1 MTDSKKTCTDWHSD
15 ILADSHLPPEA
26 ARELLE
32 QGFTIV
38 RGPALPN
45 GPGQYSVA
53 YDRDVAAADP
63 SDISVRSS
71 TRINDFVNR
80 GGEFDGIY
88 TFGPLLAAC
97 AMIIGRPF
105 KLSGMR
111 ARTLEPGAPT
121 EALHVDVKRSAKEW
135 PIVGGILMVD
145 PFTSDNGATRFV
157 PGSHR
162 LLSDPSE
169 CMPNPKDHH
178 ERQVLACGPAGS
190 LIIFNA
196 STWHG
201 HTENRSGSRRRSI
214 QAHFVARDSQEST
227 HHGDRMRPETMGRIG
242 DLARYVL
249 GVECAAEQPH
259 AARRDA

>member
-1 MTDSKKTCTDWHSD
+1 MVKGIKMHTDWHSA
-15 ILADSHLPPEA
+15 ISTESHLPLQA
-26 ARELLE
+26 ARELHD

-38 RGPALPN
+38 PGPVLPT
-45 GPGQYSVA
+45 GPDQYSVA

-80 GGEFDGIY
+80 GPEFDGIY

-97 AMIIGRPF
+97 ATIIGRPF

-111 ARTLEPGAPT
+111 ARTLEPGTPA
-121 EALHVDVKRSAKEW
+121 ESLHIDVKRGAIDW
-135 PIVGGILMVD
+135 PIVAGLLMVD
-145 PFTSDNGATRFV
+145 AFTPDNGATRFV

-162 LLSDPSE
+162 WSLEPEE
-169 CMPNPKDHH
+169 CMSNPKNSH

-196 STWHG
+196 SVWHG
-201 HTENRSGSRRRSI
+201 HTENRSGARRRSV
-214 QAHFVARDSQEST
+214 QAHFVARDAQDST
-227 HHGDRMRPETMGRIG
+227 HHAPRMRLETVQRIG
-242 DLARYVL
+242 GLARYIL
-249 GVECAAEQPH
+249 DVECAAQQPH
-259 AARRDA
+259 AAIGER

>member
-1 MTDSKKTCTDWHSD
+1 MAADMKTRTDWHSA
-15 ILADSHLPPEA
+15 ISAESHLPQA
-26 ARELLE
+26 AVRELHDH
-32 QGFTIV
+32 GFTIV
-38 RGPALPN
+38 PGPVPP
-45 GPGQYSVA
+45 GGVGQYSVA

-80 GGEFDGIY
+80 GAEFDGIY

-97 AMIIGRPF
+97 AMVIGRPF

-111 ARTLEPGAPT
+111 ARTLESGAPA
-121 EALHVDVKRSAKEW
+121 EALHVDVKHEAGEW

-145 PFTSDNGATRFV
+145 DFTANNGATRFV

-162 LLSDPSE
+162 LSSDPTG
-169 CMPNPKDHH
+169 CMQNPKAPH

-196 STWHG
+196 SVWHG
-201 HTENRSGSRRRSI
+201 HTENRSGARRRSI
-214 QAHFVARDSQEST
+214 QAHFVARDAQETT
-227 HHGDRMRPETMGRIG
+227 HHGPRMRSETMQRI
-242 DLARYVL
+242 DNLAIYVL
-249 GVECAAEQPH
+249 GVECAAEQTH
-259 AARRDA
+259 AASRDV